1 MLLLA
6 LCMLVA
12 TGCFADDGR
21 PKAVIYYYGF
31 EIERIT
37 GIHEEE
43 IEELGCAYSADSD
56 SIESALIKVDSK
68 KVNYDR
74 RDVRAKIAMHG
85 ESFFVD
91 RDGIVRQGDNYFQLD
106 KARFIALIT
115 LVGSC
120 E

>member
-1 MLLLA
+1 
-6 LCMLVA
+6 MLVA

-43 IEELGCAYSADSD
+43 IEKLGCVYSAGSD
-56 SIESALIKVDSK
+56 SIESALTRADKGDAR
-68 KVNYDR
+68 YDR
-74 RDVRAKIAMHG
+74 RDVRAKIEMHG
-85 ESFFVD
+85 KSYFVD
-91 RDGIVRQGDNYFQLD
+91 RDGVTRQGDQYFQLD
-106 KARFIALIT
+106 KALFVEAIELVAL
-115 LVGSC
+115 C